1 MKLLKVI
8 ILSIFLFPLN
18 HILSEEIEEL
28 IYCFVGDAGEVNPTQ
43 AKVVEALANS
53 DCSIVWHLGD
63 ITQLGVQ
70 SLDDPELQDS
80 FLTPFKQFLETG
92 IPFYLTI
99 GNHDYKGDPSVYLQV
114 AKDYPSIFHP
124 SNFYTKTF
132 GGLCFFTLDTTIF
145 DKLYY
150 FYKRGSQIRWLNEE
164 VERLKNQ
171 CEFSIAVAHHPLF
184 SSGDRD
190 RANPQLA
197 IFLEN
202 YVFGTFDMYITGH
215 NHVLADEGDHK
226 KTRQLISATGALPGG
241 SPNSTESNIF
251 NVETPGFL
259 QMSVKGNTARY
270 EFLSAESKEVLCE
283 TDHGVPY
290 ITLLGRR
297 GGSAMAA
304 AAVNALTPG
313 GEI

>member
-18 HILSEEIEEL
+18 HILPEEIEEL
-28 IYCFVGDAGEVNPTQ
+28 IFCFVGDAGEVNPTQ

-70 SLDDPELQDS
+70 SLDDQELQDS
-80 FLTPFKQFLETG
+80 FLTPFRPFLETG

-150 FYKRGSQIRWLNEE
+150 FYKRGSQIRWLKEE

-171 CEFSIAVAHHPLF
+171 CEFSIAIAHHPLF

-270 EFLSAESKEVLCE
+270 EFLSAESKEVLWSKIKV
-283 TDHGVPY
+283 GVG
-290 ITLLGRR
+290 LR
-297 GGSAMAA
+297 
-304 AAVNALTPG
+304 V
-313 GEI
+313 E